1 MRCSFPGPCRD
12 PFSLVSESNASWVS
26 RWDRDAVWEAAL
38 WPRCSFLKPHCPV
51 GLLPCLRFCPG
62 KPSFPSCQLTQPLS
76 LHLSPF
82 FTALLCTCSKYLP
95 SRAPILL
102 SSLPA
107 HSWDD
112 PTRELISTAFLTA
125 SPSLEHVRLYL
136 IFLWPLKHGIFSG
149 LTVFLSLMDTKNK
162 SLAHFTSI
170 TSLFPSRG
178 REFQGILLLLLCV
191 ERKKK
196 SFRLER
202 AN

>member
-1 MRCSFPGPCRD
+1 M
-12 PFSLVSESNASWVS
+12 SESECLWVS
-26 RWDRDAVWEAAL
+26 RWDRDAAWEAAL

-62 KPSFPSCQLTQPLS
+62 KPSFPSCQLTQPPS

-95 SRAPILL
+95 SRAQILL

-125 SPSLEHVRLYL
+125 SPSLEHVQLYL

-149 LTVFLSLMDTKNK
+149 LTVFISLMDTKNK

-191 ERKKK
+191 ERKKNPSDLK
-196 SFRLER
+196 EQTEIQWVTFFF
-202 AN
+202 

>member
-1 MRCSFPGPCRD
+1 MRCSFPGPCRN
-12 PFSLVSESNASWVS
+12 PFFLVSESECLWVS

-62 KPSFPSCQLTQPLS
+62 KPSFPSCQLTQPPS

-95 SRAPILL
+95 SRAQILL

-125 SPSLEHVRLYL
+125 SPSLEHVQLYL

-149 LTVFLSLMDTKNK
+149 L
-162 SLAHFTSI
+162 
-170 TSLFPSRG
+170 
-178 REFQGILLLLLCV
+178 LC
-191 ERKKK
+191 
-196 SFRLER
+196 SFR
-202 AN
+202 

>member
-1 MRCSFPGPCRD
+1 M
-12 PFSLVSESNASWVS
+12 
-26 RWDRDAVWEAAL
+26 WEAAL

-170 TSLFPSRG
+170 TSLFPFRG

-191 ERKKK
+191 ERKKNPSDLK
-196 SFRLER
+196 EQTEIQWVTFFFFSV
-202 AN
+202 

>member
-1 MRCSFPGPCRD
+1 M
-12 PFSLVSESNASWVS
+12 
-26 RWDRDAVWEAAL
+26 WEAAL

-149 LTVFLSLMDTKNK
+149 LTVFLSPGWLLPCLLPVRWAPQLCPQSGLMPKPGS
-162 SLAHFTSI
+162 SLSTAAGPPGSPHHAGAPGTAI
-170 TSLFPSRG
+170 CH
-178 REFQGILLLLLCV
+178 Q
-191 ERKKK
+191 
-196 SFRLER
+196 
-202 AN
+202 